1 MLQENQEGAP
11 SPNRFNWLPWLIP
24 LILVPLIFW
33 GTPLSAILVGTGL
46 SLALNRPLVG
56 DGNKISGLAL
66 QSAIVLLGFTLNAVN
81 LWQTSQDFAGI
92 IAAYV
97 LVSLVAGIVL
107 GKLLRVDNV
116 LTQLIAA
123 GTSICGGTAIA
134 ALGPVLKA
142 KADQMALALAIVFFL
157 NMIALLTFPLIGNW
171 LGMSQTQF
179 GMWVALAIHD
189 TSSVLATADTYGQ
202 EAVEVAA
209 TLKLGRTLWLIPLIL
224 GFNILSSTG
233 MTRIRLP
240 GFIAAFV
247 LASVLGSVLRNYSAT
262 PDILFEIAQQL
273 SKALIVS
280 ALFFIGLECTR
291 ETTKKLRGKVIWLAV
306 LLWAGV
312 IPVTL
317 LIALNH

>member
-1 MLQENQEGAP
+1 MLQGNQEEAP

-46 SLALNRPLVG
+46 SLILNRPLVG
-56 DGNKISGLAL
+56 DGNKIGRLTL
-66 QSAIVLLGFTLNAVN
+66 QSAIVLLGFTLDAVN

-97 LVSLVAGIVL
+97 LASLAAGIVL
-107 GKLLRVDNV
+107 GKLLGVDKT
-116 LTQLIAA
+116 LTQLIAT

-142 KADQMALALAIVFFL
+142 RADQMALALAIVFFL
-157 NMIALLTFPLIGNW
+157 NVIALLTFPLIGHW

-179 GMWVALAIHD
+179 GMWAALAIHD

-224 GFNILSSTG
+224 GFNILGSAR

-240 GFIAAFV
+240 GFIAAFI
-247 LASVLGSVLRNYSAT
+247 LASVLGSVLRNYVAT
-262 PDILFEIAQQL
+262 PDILFETAQQL
-273 SKALIVS
+273 SQALIVS

-291 ETTKKLRGKVIWLAV
+291 ETTKKLRGKVIWLAL

-312 IPVTL
+312 VPITL

>member
-1 MLQENQEGAP
+1 MLQGNQEGVPNP
-11 SPNRFNWLPWLIP
+11 SRSNWFPWLIL

-33 GTPLSAILVGTGL
+33 GTPLFAILVGAGL
-46 SLALNRPLVG
+46 SLILNRPLVG
-56 DGNKISGLAL
+56 DGRIGRFAL
-66 QSAIVLLGFTLNAVN
+66 QSAIVLLGFTLDALD
-81 LWQTSQDFAGI
+81 LWEISQDFAGI

-97 LVSLVAGIVL
+97 FVSLVAGIAL
-107 GKLLRVDNV
+107 GKLLKVDSI
-116 LTQLIAA
+116 LAQLIAA

-142 KADQMALALAIVFFL
+142 KADQVALALAIVFFL
-157 NMIALLTFPLIGNW
+157 NMIALLIFPFIGHW

-202 EAVEVAA
+202 GAVEIAA

-247 LASVLGSVLRNYSAT
+247 LASVLGSVLRNYTAT
-262 PDILFEIAQQL
+262 PDILFETAQQL

-291 ETTKKLRGKVIWLAV
+291 ETTKKLRGKVIWLAL

-312 IPVTL
+312 VPITL